1 MEHHVVGLA
10 YMWSCMLIVFL
21 KEFLLN
27 MHIHFDAH

>member
-1 MEHHVVGLA
+1 MEHHVFVLA
-10 YMWSCMLIVFL
+10 YMWPWMLILFL